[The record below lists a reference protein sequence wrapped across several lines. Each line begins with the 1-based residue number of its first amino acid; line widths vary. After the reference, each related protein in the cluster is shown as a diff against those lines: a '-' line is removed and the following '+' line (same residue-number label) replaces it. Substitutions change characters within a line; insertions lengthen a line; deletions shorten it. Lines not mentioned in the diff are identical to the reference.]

1 MSALDFKYA
10 DPLKPVTCSN
20 LICFLVSTESSNS
33 ATMASSGSRYLTAFV
48 STALKRL
55 SLAKAAILLAV
66 LNEYLGSVTL

>member
-1 MSALDFKYA
+1 
-10 DPLKPVTCSN
+10 
-20 LICFLVSTESSNS
+20 
-33 ATMASSGSRYLTAFV
+33 MASSGSRYLTAFV